1 MMSAAV
7 EFVKSSYSTRILNS
21 YTIGDVLALFRN
33 TSTDIIEASDLAKFN
48 LMNYAAGNVNHPVTY

>member
-1 MMSAAV
+1 MSAAV